1 MVVYHGTNHHFK
13 KLKISNK
20 LSSPESLQNEGK
32 GIYFSDDSNVATY
45 YGKTVYEIVI
55 TPLDFRKITVC
66 RQFIKKLVSYVK
78 TNTKVDIYPYI
89 EDIATQIYNNN
100 CCVANLSENIVLV
113 LDNNQKYYEEHTITK
128 QKQVN
133 SYIKKYCKTNIKAY
147 FFGGKSS
154 KIGVIKDL
162 SSIESVTKITEKIN

>member
-1 MVVYHGTNHHFK
+1 MIVYHGTNHRFK

-20 LSSPESLQNEGK
+20 LSNPESLRNEGK
-32 GIYFSDDSNVATY
+32 GIYFSDDINVAKY
-45 YGKTVYEIVI
+45 YGKTVYEITI
-55 TPLDFRKITVC
+55 TPLNFRKITVC

-100 CCVANLSENIVLV
+100 CCVANLSENIELI
-113 LDNNQKYYEEHTITK
+113 LDNNQKYYEEHTLTK
-128 QKQVN
+128 QKKVK
-133 SYIKKYCKTNIKAY
+133 SCIKKYCKTNIKAY

-154 KIGVIKDL
+154 NIGIIKDL